1 MYTKIRW
8 VIVMFKKLLL
18 YHLNFLITSFFW
30 PLLILILP
38 ILNQTWVISTLVCL
52 NFISIFYFFYSYHL
66 YTQYSKFPS
75 YESAHTY
82 FKKLKKVNRSKHRVL
97 LAERKKMEK
106 IKKIEQQK
114 KFLNEK
120 ELEIESFSRKHL

>member
-1 MYTKIRW
+1 
-8 VIVMFKKLLL
+8 MFKKLLL
-18 YHLNFLITSFFW
+18 YPLTFLITSFFW